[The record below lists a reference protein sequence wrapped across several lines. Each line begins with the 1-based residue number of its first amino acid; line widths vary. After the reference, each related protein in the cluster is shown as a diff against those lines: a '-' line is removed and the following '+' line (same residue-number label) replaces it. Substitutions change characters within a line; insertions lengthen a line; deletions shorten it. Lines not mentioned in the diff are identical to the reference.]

1 MLEAAGSRDG
11 EGAELV
17 GRQEGRKSGARVRG
31 REKGATQTSGRGAE
45 KRTKTDTNIYFRE
58 LEKERQRCTIKEET
72 EEKHEEAED

>member
-1 MLEAAGSRDG
+1 MRECEG
-11 EGAELV
+11 E
-17 GRQEGRKSGARVRG
+17 K
-31 REKGATQTSGRGAE
+31 KGATQTSGRGAE